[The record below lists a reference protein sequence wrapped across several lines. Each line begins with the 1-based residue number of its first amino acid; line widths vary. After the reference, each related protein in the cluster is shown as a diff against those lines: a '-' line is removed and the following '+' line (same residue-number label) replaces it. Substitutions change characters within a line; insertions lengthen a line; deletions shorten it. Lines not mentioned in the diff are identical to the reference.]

1 MSSFRESMGL
11 SITHLAQLID
21 VSRSLLSLYEK
32 GVRNLPVKASLMDN
46 RITLLWL
53 EISKAPV
60 KKTAALSRLLQK
72 YEQEVDERLRQE
84 TVHAER
90 ELIRLKNEMEKIA
103 GTLDKEIMR
112 YNFLDVLSDQ
122 PGMKGLL
129 PVLNK
134 SRLTRKIRLKAC
146 NPARERWLNYRIE
159 LAQAQKQLAL
169 KWGVKPAAATKQ
181 TKGKL
186 RSIETSS
193 KPARTAKKSK

>member
-32 GVRNLPVKASLMDN
+32 GVRNLPVKASLMET

-53 EISKAPV
+53 EVSDAPV
-60 KKTAALSRLLQK
+60 KKTAAINRLLQR
-72 YEQEVDERLRQE
+72 YEQEVDERLRKE
-84 TVHAER
+84 TIHAER
-90 ELIRLKNEMEKIA
+90 ELAALKIEMEKIA
-103 GTLDKEIMR
+103 GTLDTEIMR

-129 PVLNK
+129 PVINK
-134 SRLTRKIRLKAC
+134 SRLTRKYRLKAC

-159 LAQAQKQLAL
+159 LALAQKQLAL

-181 TKGKL
+181 SKGKL
-186 RSIETSS
+186 RSIEPSS
-193 KPARTAKKSK
+193 KPAGTAQKNK

>member
-11 SITHLAQLID
+11 SITHLAQLLDI
-21 VSRSLLSLYEK
+21 SRSLLSLYEK
-32 GVRNLPVKASLMDN
+32 GERNLPVKASLMET
-46 RITLLWL
+46 RITLLWMD
-53 EISKAPV
+53 ISNAPV
-60 KKTAALSRLLQK
+60 KKTAALSRLLQN
-72 YEQEVDERLRQE
+72 YEQEVDKRLHLE
-84 TVHAER
+84 TIRAER
-90 ELIRLKNEMEKIA
+90 ELSGLKNELEKIA

-129 PVLNK
+129 PILNK
-134 SRLTRKIRLKAC
+134 SRLTRKSRLKDC

-181 TKGKL
+181 SKGKL
-186 RSIETSS
+186 RSIEPSS